1 MSELEEKLGAI
12 LSNPQMMQQIS
23 QMAQAMSAGGA
34 NPAAPPSPAPAPAP
48 AAAEAMAPS
57 TAALPALDP
66 RLLSSLAGMARQS
79 GIDQNEQTLLKAL
92 YPYLS
97 RNRVQKLER
106 AMRAAKMAGLASGF
120 LNSGALQMLTG
131 R

>member
-12 LSNPQMMQQIS
+12 LSNPQMMRQIS
-23 QMAQAMSAGGA
+23 EMAQAMNTG
-34 NPAAPPSPAPAPAP
+34 PALQ
-48 AAAEAMAPS
+48 AAEASAPPTAPPAPS
-57 TAALPALDP
+57 LPALDP
-66 RLLSSLAGMARQS
+66 RLLSSLARMAKQS

-97 RNRVQKLER
+97 RERVQKLER
-106 AMRAAKMAGLASGF
+106 AMRAAKMAGLASSF
-120 LNSGALQMLTG
+120 LNSGGLQALAG

>member
-23 QMAQAMSAGGA
+23 QMAQAMSAGGSTPPPP
-34 NPAAPPSPAPAPAP
+34 PAPAPAPAP
-48 AAAEAMAPS
+48 AAAEAMAP
-57 TAALPALDP
+57 APLPALDP

-106 AMRAAKMAGLASGF
+106 AMRAAKMAGLASQF
-120 LNSGALQMLTG
+120 LGSGGLQALAG